1 MSETKT
7 ILVVDDNAAIL
18 AVVAHTLAAAGWRP
32 LTASTALDAL
42 ALARRERPD
51 LILMDV
57 MMPGLEGSVASSLMH
72 EIEELSEVPVL
83 LMSALPEEELR
94 ERASEA
100 GAAGFLAKPFRKDRL
115 IELVGRTLHAA
126 ALAAA

>member
-1 MSETKT
+1 MSEKKT

-18 AVVAHTLAAAGWRP
+18 AVVAHTLTAAGCRP

-72 EIEELSEVPVL
+72 EIEELRDVPVL
-83 LMSALPEEELR
+83 LMSALPEEELL
-94 ERASEA
+94 ERAADA
-100 GAAGFLAKPFRKDRL
+100 GAAGCLAKPFRKDRL